1 MKVSIIIPAYNVERY
16 IEKCLNSAIRQ
27 TFDHSQYEIIVIN
40 DNSTDKTLNVINK
53 FLKKFNNLI
62 VLNNKKTQGPGISR
76 NKALRFSK
84 GKYIFFLDSDDFID
98 LDALEVLYKKALQN
112 NADVVGYNFSRIKN
126 NKYTHKCRKD
136 INKITIGK
144 KKIIKNFLYN
154 EMDGS
159 VIYSFIKKKV
169 ISENNIKF
177 KKGVH
182 EDILFIFKIYFYSNK
197 IIKYNRDLYFKI
209 NRQTSILNNF
219 TIYRILDL
227 LKAFKDV
234 YIFLNKKNKRL
245 GKKYHK
251 IYIRGL
257 VGCVGTFLIQNFKY
271 SLKKK
276 KIAYKNYT
284 IVYKSIKND
293 FKNVILPYVTF
304 RDKITEAFF
313 EEFSKTKNTRKS
325 IINYENRYKKI
336 ELLKH

>member
-16 IEKCLNSAIRQ
+16 IEKCLNSAIQQ

-40 DNSTDKTLNVINK
+40 DNSSDKTLNVINK

-62 VLNNKKTQGPGISR
+62 VLKNKKTQGPGISR

-234 YIFLNKKNKRL
+234 YIFLNKK
-245 GKKYHK
+245 
-251 IYIRGL
+251 
-257 VGCVGTFLIQNFKY
+257 
-271 SLKKK
+271 
-276 KIAYKNYT
+276 
-284 IVYKSIKND
+284 IKD
-293 FKNVILPYVTF
+293 
-304 RDKITEAFF
+304 
-313 EEFSKTKNTRKS
+313 
-325 IINYENRYKKI
+325 
-336 ELLKH
+336 